1 MNSSSLIAV
10 VTEGVEGAAVAG
22 VETFFS
28 CLVSGSGSAAFLFLD
43 ISTVVKAGVGGGTT
57 VAWVRPNNAGGTQHW
72 LIVKVVCRA
81 LNRALKKVGF
91 CERVGRDKK

>member
-43 ISTVVKAGVGGGTT
+43 ISTVVKAGVGGRIA
-57 VAWVRPNNAGGTQHW
+57 VAWVRPNNTI
-72 LIVKVVCRA
+72 LTDMKLRRA
-81 LNRALKKVGF
+81 LNRALEKVGG
-91 CERVGRDKK
+91 CEKVGQDRN